1 MLNND
6 DIKSVY
12 NKLIRDRIPE
22 IIESKGK
29 ICVCETLSED
39 EFIGFLNEKLLEET
53 DEYQKSGATEELADI
68 LEVIYAILD
77 YNKITMDELQLI
89 RLDKLEKRGGFEK
102 RLLLKEV
109 IER

>member
-6 DIKSVY
+6 DIKTVY
-12 NKLIRDRIPE
+12 NKLIRDKILE

-29 ICVCETLSED
+29 ICVCKTLSED

-53 DEYQKSGATEELADI
+53 DEYHKSGATEELADI

-77 YNKITMDELQLI
+77 LRKITMDELQLI
-89 RLDKLEKRGGFEK
+89 RLDKLDKRGGFEK